1 MYRDGEWHQGGFV
14 MYAVV
19 RIYTGPGAKQFFDI
33 LEERK
38 EDLEAAHQHVKGLMS
53 YTLVRSGDGGV
64 SITVCREKAGA
75 QDSVRV
81 AKEWLEKNAPGVST
95 NPPQLIEGAVIIH
108 I

>member
-1 MYRDGEWHQGGFV
+1 MPNTHQGGFG

-38 EDLEAAHQHVKGLMS
+38 HDLEAAHQHVTGLMS
-53 YTLVRSGDGGV
+53 YTVVRSEDGGV
-64 SITVCREKAGA
+64 AITVCREKAGA
-75 QDSVRV
+75 HESMCIAQ
-81 AKEWLEKNAPGVST
+81 EWKEKNAPGVLT
-95 NPPQLIEGAVIIH
+95 NPPQLIEGTVIIH

>member
-1 MYRDGEWHQGGFV
+1 

-19 RIYTGPGAKQFFDI
+19 RIYKGSGAKQFFDI

-53 YTLVRSGDGGV
+53 YTVVRSEEGGV
-64 SITVCREKAGA
+64 AITVCREKAGA
-75 QDSVRV
+75 HESMRIAQ
-81 AKEWLEKNAPGVST
+81 EWKEKNAPGVLT
-95 NPPQLIEGAVIIH
+95 NPPQLIEGVVIIH